1 MPRTPDR
8 MPGPSQEEE
17 LRLEDNGAAPSV
29 DGAIT
34 FNGGAFQMRD
44 SVGTFD
50 PRSGGSGITE
60 TQHKNLDQLVHLI
73 AEGSF
78 EEYIYTGNRVDQII
92 VWTDAGKTTKIR
104 EELYTYTGSQL
115 TTLVTKQYDGAGTL
129 VQTLTETYSYTGSK
143 LDDITRVLS

>member
-8 MPGPSQEEE
+8 SPGPAIEEE
-17 LRLEDNGAAPSV
+17 LQLEDNGASPSV
-29 DGAIT
+29 DGGIT
-34 FNGGAFQMRD
+34 FNAGAFQMRD

-60 TQHKNLDQLVHLI
+60 TQHKNLDQLVHLV
-73 AEGSF
+73 AESSF
-78 EEYIYTGNRVDQII
+78 EEYIYTGSRVDQII

-115 TTLVTKQYDGAGTL
+115 TTLVTKQYDGTGTL
-129 VQTLTETYSYTGSK
+129 VQTLTETYSYTGQK
-143 LDDITRVLS
+143 LDDITRTLS